1 MNNWNHKTCYKDPIE
16 YWKDGWERRREGGRK
31 EKGKKKGRKGK
42 RSRLKLLTNPENTK
56 QVTLKSEKM
65 N

>member
-1 MNNWNHKTCYKDPIE
+1 LSNGRK
-16 YWKDGWERRREGGRK
+16 GRRGGGRK

-56 QVTLKSEKM
+56 QVTLKSEKI